1 MYRNFLY
8 VKEGRKKCFM
18 HVLKCGPSTSDK
30 GRVLGIN
37 ILRTTQLIGKRPEY
51 GGVPEE
57 SLLRGEAGGSKSKL
71 SLAT

>member
-1 MYRNFLY
+1 MW
-8 VKEGRKKCFM
+8 
-18 HVLKCGPSTSDK
+18 TSDK
-30 GRVLGIN
+30 GRVLRIN

-57 SLLRGEAGGSKSKL
+57 SLLRGEAGGSNSKL